1 MDLSNQ
7 QTLDGGP
14 KVIKQINFTANLDG
28 AVDKA
33 MFVIYEEVEK
43 TVLDFPQGSVRVLL
57 TYNHKS

>member
-14 KVIKQINFTANLDG
+14 KVIKQINFTANLDE

-43 TVLDFPQGSVRVLL
+43 TVLDFPQGSVRVL
-57 TYNHKS
+57 